1 MRNVQSRKYPNE
13 LLCVN
18 HASKDRLPSGRN
30 GCGMMV
36 LTRLVPALTRLAD
49 AVTLLA
55 SVTVVFDPKV
65 ARGPYTAVDQAS
77 QVARSPTLKREMQ
90 ASSRHLAVRVRDATI
105 KSCRA
110 RK

>member
-1 MRNVQSRKYPNE
+1 
-13 LLCVN
+13 
-18 HASKDRLPSGRN
+18 
-30 GCGMMV
+30 MMV

-49 AVTLLA
+49 AETLLA

-90 ASSRHLAVRVRDATI
+90 ASSRHLAVRVRNATI
-105 KSCRA
+105 KSRRA
-110 RK
+110 RKRAYGPTEQRTRRPDERVTKAPGVR